1 MTVANTEIKFLFDGK
16 EYDDFYL
23 SLINKAQNKIVLHTY
38 IFKFDNFG
46 KEVFESLISAV
57 TRGVHV
63 SLVVDSFGTG
73 HLERKYLIKMKEK
86 GIHFYEFNKIR
97 WMSIHRWGRRLHHKI
112 LIIDG
117 QEAIVGGIN
126 VISSFDKP
134 YKEPRLDF
142 AFFMNGLISQE
153 IEDYCMQISATR
165 RKKKFKLSQ
174 FNKNDFESIR
184 YSINDWVYG
193 RKSIAKT
200 YSEILDKAETEVI
213 IINSYF
219 FPRKKFLKKL
229 AAAAERGVI
238 VKLVLPKFS
247 DWQSHVFATEYLY
260 SYLLKNNIQVY
271 QWSKSVLHG
280 KMAVVDRKFT
290 MLGSFNLHYTSFQGN
305 LELNIEVL
313 SEQFSSK
320 VVNTITSSVLDSCIR
335 IEENVFKAKN
345 VSLLSL
351 KRFFFYSLLSVV
363 SNFLLGFIH
372 QEDIDK
378 EEKVSN
384 FFSVLRVFLSFFI
397 FFLGILGLF
406 LPFIPG
412 ILFILLSLLILD
424 WTPFRA
430 TFD

>member
-1 MTVANTEIKFLFDGK
+1 
-16 EYDDFYL
+16 
-23 SLINKAQNKIVLHTY
+23 
-38 IFKFDNFG
+38 
-46 KEVFESLISAV
+46 
-57 TRGVHV
+57 
-63 SLVVDSFGTG
+63 
-73 HLERKYLIKMKEK
+73 
-86 GIHFYEFNKIR
+86 
-97 WMSIHRWGRRLHHKI
+97 
-112 LIIDG
+112 
-117 QEAIVGGIN
+117 
-126 VISSFDKP
+126 
-134 YKEPRLDF
+134 
-142 AFFMNGLISQE
+142 
-153 IEDYCMQISATR
+153 
-165 RKKKFKLSQ
+165 
-174 FNKNDFESIR
+174 
-184 YSINDWVYG
+184 
-193 RKSIAKT
+193 
-200 YSEILDKAETEVI
+200 
-213 IINSYF
+213 
-219 FPRKKFLKKL
+219 
-229 AAAAERGVI
+229 
-238 VKLVLPKFS
+238 
-247 DWQSHVFATEYLY
+247 
-260 SYLLKNNIQVY
+260 
-271 QWSKSVLHG
+271 
-280 KMAVVDRKFT
+280 MAVVDRKFT